1 MTKIV
6 GNREKV
12 VMWLM
17 NQPQDKIYECSEKRI
32 KRSLSANAYFH
43 VLCQKVAEKTS
54 QSLTE
59 VKNQVIADYGQ
70 LDKDLGTVILRDD
83 IDWKSLQ
90 SLHLHPTTA
99 TRTLDDGK
107 LYRVYYIMRG
117 SHTYDTKEM
126 TTLINGMVQE
136 AKAVG
141 VETLTPMELQQM
153 IGRWKPNEEE

>member
-1 MTKIV
+1 MVGKREKIV
-6 GNREKV
+6 L
-12 VMWLM
+12 WLM
-17 NQPQDKIYECSEKRI
+17 SQPDGEYECIKKRK
-32 KRSLSANAYFH
+32 KRSLNANAYFH

-54 QSLTE
+54 QSITE

-83 IDWKSLQ
+83 IEWKGLA

-126 TTLINGMVQE
+126 TTLIDGMVQE

-141 VETLTPMELQQM
+141 VETLPPAELERM
-153 IGRWKPNEEE
+153 LGAWKGAKA